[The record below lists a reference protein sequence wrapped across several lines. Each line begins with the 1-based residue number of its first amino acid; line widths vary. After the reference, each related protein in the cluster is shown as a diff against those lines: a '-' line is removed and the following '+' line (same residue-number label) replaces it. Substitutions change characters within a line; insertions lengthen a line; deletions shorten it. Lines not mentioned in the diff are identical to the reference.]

1 MSFAVLLLLTFVRV
15 ACVMLTAPILGSRQ
29 APWQLRLLLAL
40 FVAIAACPL
49 VPVTALDLTSF
60 DESWVMLL
68 SGGHQSLFE
77 WPPIPD
83 LISLGLAEVVI
94 GTALGLGVTIILAA
108 ARIAG
113 EVVGQLAGLQWPTQQ
128 DASTGD
134 SLSALSQL
142 FGMVSLATFVLI
154 GGPELT
160 IGAFI
165 ESYKELPVGVSLDWQ
180 RVPELLTTWM
190 QQCFLLTIRGVAP
203 AVAALMISNLTI
215 SMISRAYPQ
224 ANLLGISI
232 HFNQLILMV
241 IVLATIGGCL
251 RLVVDDLP
259 GQLQLIL
266 RDLKA
271 LKQ

>member
-29 APWQLRLLLAL
+29 APWQLRILLAL
-40 FVAIAACPL
+40 FVAIAVYPL
-49 VPVTALDLTSF
+49 VQVTALDLPSF

-68 SGGHQSLFE
+68 RGGQQSLFE
-77 WPPIPD
+77 MPSVPE

-94 GTALGLGVTIILAA
+94 GTSLGLGVTIILAA

-128 DASTGD
+128 DAQTGETV
-134 SLSALSQL
+134 SALSQL

-165 ESYKELPVGVSLDWQ
+165 ESYRWLPVGVSLDWQ
-180 RVPELLTTWM
+180 KVPDLLTTWL

-232 HFNQLILMV
+232 HFNQLILML
-241 IVLATIGGCL
+241 IVLATMGGCIWL
-251 RLVVDDLP
+251 FVDDLP
-259 GQLQLIL
+259 GQLPLIL
-266 RDLKA
+266 WDLEA
-271 LKQ
+271 LKI